1 MSKPLTMEER
11 NRLRAD
17 LAELRRVLDVLRA
30 EIAELWDQLHLPSPA
45 TMRLR
50 AMNAAVD

>member
-1 MSKPLTMEER
+1 MSKPLTMEEKA
-11 NRLRAD
+11 RLRAD

-30 EIAELWDQLHLPSPA
+30 EIAEMWDQRHLPPLA

-50 AMNAAVD
+50 IMNAAVD